1 MSFHQQF
8 MSTPTTI
15 PEEKIFDVRTI
26 FSERHQRIFDRFQ
39 ELSEGDYFVLRN
51 GHDPI
56 PLRRQFEQLLPGCFT
71 WDYLDPGVDFVQ
83 VKITKLRSGETDAAV
98 NDCRCQ

>member
-1 MSFHQQF
+1 MGNQTSA
-8 MSTPTTI
+8 I

-26 FSERHQRIFDRFQ
+26 FSERHQRIFDRF
-39 ELSEGDYFVLRN
+39 EALSENDYFVLRN

-56 PLRRQFEQLLPGCFT
+56 PLRRQFEQLLPGCFR
-71 WDYLDPGVDFVQ
+71 WEYLEPGPDFCQ
-83 VKITKLRSGETDAAV
+83 VRITKIRSGQAAAPV